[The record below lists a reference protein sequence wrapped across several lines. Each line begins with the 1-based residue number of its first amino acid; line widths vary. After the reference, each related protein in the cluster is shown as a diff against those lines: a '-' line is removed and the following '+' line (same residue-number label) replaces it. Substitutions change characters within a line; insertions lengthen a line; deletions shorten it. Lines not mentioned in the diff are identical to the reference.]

1 MNRYHSIKRQISE
14 RKFSRI
20 FDNNLHAAGTCT
32 IFRNH
37 NEGFINSLQSC
48 KVNGI
53 VYARFQCKRQI
64 GGRLT
69 TYAIRYSED
78 FPLDYVAFRAYP
90 SHLIKNVVEI

>member
-32 IFRNH
+32 IYRGFNH
-37 NEGFINSLQSC
+37 GWVNSLMAV
-48 KVNGI
+48 KINGI
-53 VYARFQCKRQI
+53 IYAKFATRRQS
-64 GGRLT
+64 GSRLT

-78 FPLDYVAFRAYP
+78 FPLDYVSFRAYP
-90 SHLIKNVVEI
+90 AKLISKAVEF